1 MQTIERAVNLFDDG
15 QYTEINSFLS
25 YSQVRTAY
33 GYVNGNPVY
42 AFFQDS
48 KKNGGAISKNDAE
61 KISKLYDMAVKTGT
75 PIIAFYDSD
84 GAFMDGTAECLNS
97 YGKMLSASGVISGV
111 VPQISVIVGACTGM
125 SAMLACSADLVIMTK
140 NAEFYSA
147 PNSKGDSETAE
158 KAGLVSLVCED
169 EAEAIEK
176 VKTFINILP
185 SNNLCPAPVYEYE
198 ETQDSVTGDI
208 KGFVKGVCDANSV
221 IELSAGYGKASY
233 TAFASVKG
241 STIGIC
247 GTNKTSD
254 KLNADDCTKIARF
267 VRMCDAFAIPIVTVV
282 DTEGF
287 EGATDKNAIEEI
299 KAMTRLANC
308 YAEATTVKIS
318 VITGKAIGSAFT
330 ALAGKN
336 VNADFVF
343 AWENAVI
350 APVMPE
356 TAVEFLWHDE
366 LKNADNLQAKRAELA
381 QKYAETLA
389 SARSAAAIDA
399 VDDVIAPENT
409 KDVLASALDIMSGK
423 RVSKLPKK
431 HSNIPL

>member
-1 MQTIERAVNLFDDG
+1 
-15 QYTEINSFLS
+15 
-25 YSQVRTAY
+25 
-33 GYVNGNPVY
+33 
-42 AFFQDS
+42 
-48 KKNGGAISKNDAE
+48 
-61 KISKLYDMAVKTGT
+61 
-75 PIIAFYDSD
+75 
-84 GAFMDGTAECLNS
+84 
-97 YGKMLSASGVISGV
+97 
-111 VPQISVIVGACTGM
+111 
-125 SAMLACSADLVIMTK
+125 
-140 NAEFYSA
+140 
-147 PNSKGDSETAE
+147 
-158 KAGLVSLVCED
+158 
-169 EAEAIEK
+169 
-176 VKTFINILP
+176 
-185 SNNLCPAPVYEYE
+185 
-198 ETQDSVTGDI
+198 
-208 KGFVKGVCDANSV
+208 
-221 IELSAGYGKASY
+221 
-233 TAFASVKG
+233 
-241 STIGIC
+241 
-247 GTNKTSD
+247 
-254 KLNADDCTKIARF
+254 
-267 VRMCDAFAIPIVTVV
+267 MCDAFAIPVVTVV

-343 AWENAVI
+343 AWGNAVI

-399 VDDVIAPENT
+399 IDDVIAPENT
-409 KDVLASALDIMSGK
+409 KDVLTSALDIMSGK